1 MFAKFGDMEDC
12 IVPTDENGV
21 NRGFGFVTYSAK
33 AEAEAAASE
42 LDGHKINGRR
52 IGVRDADSD
61 NKKGKNNKRK
71 DPEGT
76 KLYIGNLPFKATEEE
91 LKKVFDKVATI
102 TDLNI
107 ITDNAGKPKGFAFA
121 FIKEKENIDGI
132 IKSLNGSELLGRK
145 IRVDLAQ
152 QKKKNN
158 DGKKPQ
164 KSSRELRAIREEE
177 EDSKKRNRRPRP
189 KKD

>member
-1 MFAKFGDMEDC
+1 M
-12 IVPTDENGV
+12 
-21 NRGFGFVTYSAK
+21 
-33 AEAEAAASE
+33 
-42 LDGHKINGRR
+42 
-52 IGVRDADSD
+52 
-61 NKKGKNNKRK
+61 
-71 DPEGT
+71 
-76 KLYIGNLPFKATEEE
+76 
-91 LKKVFDKVATI
+91 KKVFDKVATI

-107 ITDNAGKPKGFAFA
+107 ITDNAGKAKGFAFA